1 MAQKQAGKHV
11 RSRPKDGPDPDSK
24 KTLITAAKRLF
35 ARRGLN
41 GTSIRDIAR
50 EAKMNSSMISYYFK
64 GKNGLYRACLQEI
77 GSTRLQFTRDLL
89 ASPANFQDYRLRLEL
104 FAESL
109 FKLFLED
116 RDIGLIIIR
125 EYDRLHSP
133 AEKVF
138 KENFLNLIET
148 IVHYFKDSQSKGF
161 VSSSFDPYILASL
174 FFGCLSSQLRLD
186 HINEKSFGRS
196 LKDPSERNRISSQLV
211 EIFSRLKPSMIEVK

>member
-1 MAQKQAGKHV
+1 MAQKQAGKGV
-11 RSRPKDGPDPDSK
+11 RSRPKEGLDANSK

-77 GSTRLQFTRDLL
+77 GSTRLQFTADLL
-89 ASPANFQDYRLRLEL
+89 VSPTNFQDYRLRLKL

-109 FKLFLED
+109 FNIFLED
-116 RDIGLIIIR
+116 RDIGLIVIR

-133 AEKVF
+133 AEKIF
-138 KENFLNLIET
+138 RENFLNLIET
-148 IVHYFKDSQSKGF
+148 IVHYFENSQSKGF
-161 VSSSFDPYILASL
+161 VSTSFDPYVLASL

-196 LKDPSERNRISSQLV
+196 LKDPAERDRISSQLV
-211 EIFSRLKPSMIEVK
+211 EIFSRLKHSMIEAK